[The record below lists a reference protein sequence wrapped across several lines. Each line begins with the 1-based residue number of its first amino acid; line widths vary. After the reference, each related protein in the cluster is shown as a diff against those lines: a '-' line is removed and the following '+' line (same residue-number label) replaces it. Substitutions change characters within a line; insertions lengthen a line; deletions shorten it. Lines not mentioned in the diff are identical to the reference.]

1 MAQMTI
7 DERYIRFCGH
17 LAGLTRCVQTIKTIA
32 LKEFH
37 LKGSSVNCVF
47 YLNQHP
53 DGLTITELSELCQE
67 DKAAI
72 SRNMT
77 ILEDR
82 GFAIMVSENGKRYR
96 ARFVLTDSGRA
107 AASRLHETIV
117 SSVEA
122 GGSTLT
128 DDDRSVFYRCLS
140 AINKNLQG
148 YITMQET
155 KSGS

>member
-1 MAQMTI
+1 M
-7 DERYIRFCGH
+7 
-17 LAGLTRCVQTIKTIA
+17 
-32 LKEFH
+32 
-37 LKGSSVNCVF
+37 F

-67 DKAAI
+67 DKAAV

-82 GFAIMVSENGKRYR
+82 GFAAMVSENGKRYR
-96 ARFVLTDSGRA
+96 ARFVLTASGRS
-107 AASRLHETIV
+107 AASQLHETIT

-128 DDDRSVFYRCLS
+128 DNDRAVFYRCLS

-148 YITMQET
+148 YITTQET
-155 KSGS
+155 ESES